1 MAGVGQIYRV
11 RHSGPRV
18 TFWGP
23 SSHRTFG
30 LDQLVTVDVPE
41 DSGESDPYGAEVMR
55 LAGPPATAD
64 PDSYLDSE
72 AAGDRARAQRA
83 GWDTSGWPA

>member
-1 MAGVGQIYRV
+1 MEATHLARNVTCGMAMAGVGQIYRV
-11 RHSGPRV
+11 RHTGPRV

-30 LDQLVTVDVPE
+30 LDQLVKVDVPT

-55 LAGPPATAD
+55 LVGPVAD
-64 PDSYLDSE
+64 PADHGFYLD
-72 AAGDRARAQRA
+72 
-83 GWDTSGWPA
+83 